1 MRRFDPVERSSHVGR
16 FFFVLLKLPWAFGSS
31 QKLQLATRIDKQLYS
46 FHQKG
51 GGDFGIMMDHDGING
66 SSVKL

>member
-1 MRRFDPVERSSHVGR
+1 M
-16 FFFVLLKLPWAFGSS
+16 LLKLPWAFGSS

-66 SSVKL
+66 SSVKLSELS